1 LNIGGSLDLTQ
12 TDDSMLHFMPSKSE
26 LSSKKSGGVHYTPTE
41 LADFLAG
48 QIAKHISIKSPDVL
62 DPACGD
68 GALLRAIQRFMP
80 SATVSGFD
88 LDESALAA
96 ARSSIK
102 GKFLKA
108 DFLSHVLEG
117 KPKELEGHPPVAA
130 YDVVIANPPYVRT
143 QVLGS
148 VRSKKIADQFDLNG
162 RVDVYHAF
170 LDGIADV
177 LRPGGIAGVI
187 VSNRFMTTK
196 AGEAIRARMLEKYDI
211 LHVWDLGDTKLFSAA
226 VLPAILLLRKKT
238 GAIYPHPGMSTIYA
252 ADGVANLSANSPIEA
267 LDHAG
272 LVSVGKQCFM
282 VEHGKLDYSKG
293 IWRISS
299 DSIDSWLRTVSR
311 NTFCGFGDIGKIR
324 VGIKTTCDKVFVRPV
339 WPEPRPQLLR
349 PLLNHKVAR
358 CYKALPAELHVLYPH
373 DESSGKRHV
382 VDLSLFPIDRA
393 YLEANR
399 EVLEKRKY
407 VIDGGRKWYEIW
419 VPHKPSNWKRPKLV
433 FPDISTKPTFWM
445 SLGGEVVQGDCYWLQ
460 AEDEDLLWLALA
472 VANSCFIEKFYDY
485 SFNNKLYSGRRRFM
499 TQYVEKFPIPDPR
512 SSLSKSIVLAVKKI
526 YELTPSPAAEKLRI
540 DLELKVERAFGLKD
554 AIG

>member
-1 LNIGGSLDLTQ
+1 
-12 TDDSMLHFMPSKSE
+12 MPSKTE
-26 LSSKKSGGVHYTPTE
+26 LNLKKSGGVHYTPTV
-41 LADFLAG
+41 LAEFLAG
-48 QIAKHISIKSPDVL
+48 QISKCVSIKSPDVL

-68 GALLRAIQRFMP
+68 GALLRAICREMP
-80 SATVSGFD
+80 GAKVSGFD
-88 LDESALAA
+88 LDDSALTA
-96 ARSSIK
+96 ARLAVN

-108 DFLSHVLEG
+108 DFLSYVLEG
-117 KPKELEGHPPVAA
+117 KRMGSQGHPPVAA

-148 VRSKKIADQFDLNG
+148 VRSKKIADQFGLNG

-177 LRPGGIAGVI
+177 LRPGGVAGVI

-196 AGEAIRARMLEKYDI
+196 AGETIRARMLEKYDI

-226 VLPAILLLRKKT
+226 VLPAVLLLRKKT
-238 GAIYPHPGMSTIYA
+238 GAASPHPAMSAIYA
-252 ADGVANLSANSPIEA
+252 ADGVANCTASSPIEA
-267 LDHAG
+267 LDRTG

-299 DSIDSWLRTVSR
+299 DSIDEWLRVVSK
-311 NTFCGFGDIGKIR
+311 NTFCSFGDIGKIR
-324 VGIKTTCDKVFVRPV
+324 VGIKTTCDKVFVRHT
-339 WPEPRPQLLR
+339 WPKPRPNLLR

-373 DESSGKRHV
+373 DESSGKRYAV
-382 VDLSLFPIDRA
+382 NLDLFPADKA
-393 YLEANR
+393 YLESNR
-399 EVLEKRKY
+399 EILEKRKY
-407 VIDGGRKWYEIW
+407 VIEGGRKWYEIW
-419 VPHKPSNWKRPKLV
+419 VPHKPSSWKRPKLV
-433 FPDISTKPTFWM
+433 FPDISVKPTFWM

-472 VANSCFIEKFYDY
+472 VANSSFIEKFYDY

-512 SSLSKSIVLAVKKI
+512 SSLAKSIVLAAKKI
-526 YELTPSPAAEKLRI
+526 YELTPSSSAEKLRV

-554 AIG
+554 AVR